1 MHFKELVRIVE
12 KLRGPEGCPWDRE
25 QTGDSLK
32 PFLIEELY
40 ELLEALDEND
50 PEGIKE
56 ELGDLLF
63 QIVLHCQLSKEQ
75 GIFDINDVIENIA
88 RKMVRRHPHVFG
100 NNKELKKS
108 GDVLTWWEE
117 HKRKE
122 GKKQE
127 SVIDGV
133 PKALPAL
140 LRSHKLQIKASR
152 VGFDWENIEDVFKKL
167 DEEMREF
174 KNALDRKNHNE
185 IEDELGDIFFVLV
198 RISNFV
204 GVNPEDALRKTIS
217 KFIHRFRYM
226 ETKASGQGKRLS
238 DMTLAEMDILWNE
251 AKNINNT

>member
-152 VGFDWENIEDVFKKL
+152 VGFDWEDIEDVFKKL
-167 DEEMREF
+167 DEEIKEF
-174 KNALDRKNHNE
+174 KSALDRKNHNE
-185 IEDELGDIFFVLV
+185 IENELGDIFFVLV

-226 ETKASGQGKRLS
+226 ETKASEQGKRLS
-238 DMTLAEMDILWNE
+238 DMTLEEMDILWNE
-251 AKNINNT
+251 AKNINEP

>member
-1 MHFKELVRIVE
+1 MHFKELVKIVE

-25 QTGDSLK
+25 QTRDSLK

-40 ELLEALDEND
+40 ELLEVLDEND

-100 NNKELKKS
+100 NKKELKKS
-108 GDVLTWWEE
+108 GDILAWWEE
-117 HKRKE
+117 HKKKE

-140 LRSHKLQIKASR
+140 LRSYKLQIKASR

-167 DEEMREF
+167 DEEIGEF
-174 KNALDRKNHNE
+174 KNALDRKDHNE

-217 KFIHRFRYM
+217 KFIQRFMYM
-226 ETKASGQGKRLS
+226 EMKASEQGKRLS

-251 AKNINNT
+251 AKNINDN

>member
-1 MHFKELVRIVE
+1 MHFKERVRIVE

-152 VGFDWENIEDVFKKL
+152 VGFDWEDIEDVFKKL
-167 DEEMREF
+167 DEEIKEF
-174 KNALDRKNHNE
+174 KSALDRKNHNE
-185 IEDELGDIFFVLV
+185 IENELGDIFFVLV

-226 ETKASGQGKRLS
+226 ETKASEQGKRLS
-238 DMTLAEMDILWNE
+238 DMTLEEMDILWNK
-251 AKNINNT
+251 AKNINDN